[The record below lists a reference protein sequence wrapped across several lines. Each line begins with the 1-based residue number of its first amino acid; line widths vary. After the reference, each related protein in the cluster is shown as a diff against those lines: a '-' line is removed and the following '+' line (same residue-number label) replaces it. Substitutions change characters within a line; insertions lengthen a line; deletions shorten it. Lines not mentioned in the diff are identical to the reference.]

1 MQETSLIPQDN
12 GDFFHGLCL
21 GEGRE
26 EEEEEEV
33 QLTSLSDQLP

>member
-1 MQETSLIPQDN
+1 MQETSFIPWDN
-12 GDFFHGLCL
+12 GDFFHGPCL

-26 EEEEEEV
+26 EEEEEA

>member
-1 MQETSLIPQDN
+1 MQESSFIPRDH

-21 GEGRE
+21 GEGE
-26 EEEEEEV
+26 EEEEEA